1 MSILSAT
8 RPAASAGGTSASSG
22 IQPPP
27 AFAVITDWVN
37 FHVKLN
43 ERMSRPE
50 LIAQQE
56 TSLCGPA
63 AFMYCVAKHRPHA
76 YRDYVMD
83 LALHGRARL
92 GNLEVVPSEECRRSA
107 PKMMQIDP
115 VDWVAL
121 ASLRDSTNLLL
132 PMSHAAQTAAIT
144 TPADLEAWF
153 DACGLFNGTGN
164 HTRLVN
170 GGTLDDLFA
179 ANMSYSSAFVCLLLR
194 GSIMGGGGAIGT
206 KFGSGMPKTPLFT
219 PDHWVVLD
227 ELIHINARIAMRNL
241 CPSTGACSLD
251 SERLD
256 FRVYSWGNY
265 HRINSTHLS
274 LTVGEF
280 LPYFYGYVSAGK

>member
-8 RPAASAGGTSASSG
+8 RLAASAAGTSSSAS

-27 AFAVITDWVN
+27 AFAVIKDWTK
-37 FHVKLN
+37 FHNALN
-43 ERMSRPE
+43 VRINQPWE
-50 LIAQQE
+50 IAQEE

-76 YRDYVMD
+76 YRGYVMD

-92 GNLEVVPSEECRRSA
+92 GNLEVVPSEACRRSA
-107 PKMMQIDP
+107 PEKMLIDP

-144 TPADLEAWF
+144 TPASLETWF

-206 KFGSGMPKTPLFT
+206 KFGSGMPKTALST

-227 ELIHINARIAMRNL
+227 ELIRINGRIAMRNL
-241 CPSTGACSLD
+241 CLSTGVCSLD
-251 SERLD
+251 SERID

-265 HRINSTHLS
+265 RRINSTHLS